1 MRIELDARGLACPKP
16 VINTKKELDNIDQG
30 AVVVT
35 VDNEIAK
42 ENIFKLAKSMNYDAS
57 VLKSEKD
64 LICIEI
70 IKGEN
75 VIIEEKSQESLS
87 DTCIFINSDKMG
99 NGNDELGHVLMKG
112 YIYTLTESKP
122 YPKSILFVNS
132 GIKLTTEN
140 EATIEN
146 LKILQDAGVEILSC
160 GTCLDYYGLK
170 DDLCES
176 DIVFKF
182 VKRFNCSITIM
193 NKGEHYFH
201 TQEQL
206 KFFKQWVDES
216 IHKII

>member
-87 DTCIFINSDKMG
+87 DTCIFINSDKIG

-132 GIKLTTEN
+132 AIKLTTEN

-146 LKILQDAGVEILSC
+146 LKLLQDAGVEILSC

-170 DDLCES
+170 DSLKVGTVTNMYT
-176 DIVFKF
+176 IVETMNSSSKTI
-182 VKRFNCSITIM
+182 SI
-193 NKGEHYFH
+193 
-201 TQEQL
+201 
-206 KFFKQWVDES
+206 
-216 IHKII
+216 

>member
-1 MRIELDARGLACPKP
+1 MRIELDAKGLACPKP
-16 VINTKKELDNIDQG
+16 VINTKKELDSIEQG
-30 AVVVT
+30 VVEVT

-42 ENIFKLAKSMNYDAS
+42 ENILKLAKSMNFEANI
-57 VLKSEKD
+57 LKSEKD
-64 LICIEI
+64 CICIEI

-75 VIIEEKSQESLS
+75 VIIEEKSQESLT

-99 NGNDELGHVLMKG
+99 SGNDELGHVLMKG

-146 LKILQDAGVEILSC
+146 LKLLEEAGVEILSC

-170 DDLCES
+170 ENLKVGTVTNMYT
-176 DIVFKF
+176 IVETMNNSSKTI
-182 VKRFNCSITIM
+182 SI
-193 NKGEHYFH
+193 
-201 TQEQL
+201 
-206 KFFKQWVDES
+206 
-216 IHKII
+216 

>member
-1 MRIELDARGLACPKP
+1 MRIELDAKGLACPKP
-16 VINTKKELDNIDQG
+16 VINTKKKLDSIEQG
-30 AVVVT
+30 VVEVT

-42 ENIFKLAKSMNYDAS
+42 ENILKLAKSMNLEANI
-57 VLKSEKD
+57 LKTEKD
-64 LICIEI
+64 SICIEI

-75 VIIEEKSQESLS
+75 VIIEEKSQESLA

-99 NGNDELGHVLMKG
+99 TGNDELGQVLIKG

-140 EATIEN
+140 EATVEN

-170 DDLCES
+170 EELKVGTVTNMYTIVES
-176 DIVFKF
+176 MNNSSKTI
-182 VKRFNCSITIM
+182 SI
-193 NKGEHYFH
+193 
-201 TQEQL
+201 
-206 KFFKQWVDES
+206 
-216 IHKII
+216 